1 MDQRPPE
8 DGADEPVPPA
18 EEPVAPDESAAAP
31 LSRQPEESI
40 EPEEPIELGVTAPP
54 PPSASSGTAD
64 ATEVVAAVP
73 IAATEP
79 TREELEARIAMLSS
93 ELEAAKSAGP
103 PRHPVRTTISWV
115 LLVLASLGVVAST
128 LAVWVHETLFDTD
141 RFMAV
146 VEPVLRDPAVDRALA
161 TRLGDQFVTA
171 LDPETRV
178 NDALDRIQA
187 RVATEISQDV
197 GQGGVVRTAVE
208 QRLSGAL
215 DNLGASIAGAVEG
228 ALRSAVDAIR
238 GLRSVREL
246 AGRSDRKGTPRA
258 VALLRGDYDELP
270 NTVVAEGKVTIN
282 LLPPLAEALRNVA
295 QRGLD
300 LLGITATI
308 PTITPGEEHGAAL
321 QKLSTA
327 LGFELPPDFGQI
339 TVMDADT
346 LAEYQTAVRTFDR
359 LVWLLVVI
367 TVLLMLAAVLVA
379 VRRFPMIGWVA
390 LGAVVALVL
399 TGLTIRLV
407 ESRILEAFTRPE
419 GQAAAG
425 VILDQLV
432 GSLRSTGIVV
442 AVVFAVIGIV
452 ILVVSLRRRTA
463 TA

>member
-1 MDQRPPE
+1 M
-8 DGADEPVPPA
+8 
-18 EEPVAPDESAAAP
+18 
-31 LSRQPEESI
+31 
-40 EPEEPIELGVTAPP
+40 
-54 PPSASSGTAD
+54 
-64 ATEVVAAVP
+64 P

-79 TREELEARIAMLSS
+79 TREELEARIAKLSS

-161 TRLGDQFVTA
+161 TRLGDQLVTA

-178 NDALDRIQA
+178 NDALDRIQE
-187 RVATEISQDV
+187 RVANEISQDV
-197 GQGGVVRTAVE
+197 GQGGVVRTAIE

-228 ALRSAVDAIR
+228 ALRSAIDAIV
-238 GLRSVREL
+238 G
-246 AGRSDRKGTPRA
+246 SDQFENLLVEVTERAQPRA

-308 PTITPGEEHGAAL
+308 PTIDPGEEHGAAL

-346 LAEYQTAVRTFDR
+346 LAAYQTAVRTFDR

-452 ILVVSLRRRTA
+452 ILVISLRRRTA